1 MVETSRLFC
10 ELTDQSSD
18 ALFALSL
25 TGEVLSWNRG
35 AETMFGFSADEAK
48 GGLFFELIVPEAQRR
63 EAVSRLATIA
73 EGSTSVFELQ
83 RRHKNGAAVQ
93 SVVTMRRVDPP
104 SGDSYLVVSTQ
115 DVTTLRRLER
125 QDVDEN
131 LFRNLLEAAPDAIV
145 IVNGDGDIHLVN
157 GQTEKLFGYQR
168 DDLIGHPVEMLVPP
182 RFRAPHTPDQRSHFA
197 DPRARAIGAGMELCG
212 QRKDGSEFPIE
223 VNLAPLR
230 SGNVTLI
237 SGAIRDLT
245 GRKKAEEKFRGL
257 LESAPDAM
265 VIVNAQGL
273 IVLVNAQTEK
283 LFGYSRDVLVGA
295 RVETLIPKGY
305 RDAEVTLRGAAPQV
319 RVIGAGP
326 QLCGMHQDGTA
337 FPVEVSLSPLQTEDG
352 VLVSMAIRD
361 ITERKLIEEKLAEA
375 SRLKS
380 AFLANMS
387 HELRT
392 PLNAIIGFTELM
404 HKGKAGPM
412 APEHHEYLGDILTS
426 AKHLLQLINDVL
438 DLAKVE
444 SGNLEFEPEPVELP
458 RLVGEVCDVLRGLA
472 SRKRLAIQIE
482 IDDQISSVL
491 IDAARIKQVLYNFLS
506 NAIKFTKEGGTITVR
521 IGSAIDPA
529 DFRIDVEDTGV
540 GISAEDVPKLFVEF
554 QQLDTGAAKRF
565 QGTGLGLAL
574 TKRLVEGHRGR
585 VEVKSTL
592 GVGSTF
598 SAILPRVWRTGGLA
612 RGR

>member
-1 MVETSRLFC
+1 
-10 ELTDQSSD
+10 
-18 ALFALSL
+18 
-25 TGEVLSWNRG
+25 
-35 AETMFGFSADEAK
+35 
-48 GGLFFELIVPEAQRR
+48 
-63 EAVSRLATIA
+63 
-73 EGSTSVFELQ
+73 
-83 RRHKNGAAVQ
+83 
-93 SVVTMRRVDPP
+93 
-104 SGDSYLVVSTQ
+104 
-115 DVTTLRRLER
+115 
-125 QDVDEN
+125 
-131 LFRNLLEAAPDAIV
+131 
-145 IVNGDGDIHLVN
+145 
-157 GQTEKLFGYQR
+157 
-168 DDLIGHPVEMLVPP
+168 
-182 RFRAPHTPDQRSHFA
+182 
-197 DPRARAIGAGMELCG
+197 
-212 QRKDGSEFPIE
+212 
-223 VNLAPLR
+223 
-230 SGNVTLI
+230 
-237 SGAIRDLT
+237 
-245 GRKKAEEKFRGL
+245 
-257 LESAPDAM
+257 
-265 VIVNAQGL
+265 
-273 IVLVNAQTEK
+273 
-283 LFGYSRDVLVGA
+283 
-295 RVETLIPKGY
+295 
-305 RDAEVTLRGAAPQV
+305 V